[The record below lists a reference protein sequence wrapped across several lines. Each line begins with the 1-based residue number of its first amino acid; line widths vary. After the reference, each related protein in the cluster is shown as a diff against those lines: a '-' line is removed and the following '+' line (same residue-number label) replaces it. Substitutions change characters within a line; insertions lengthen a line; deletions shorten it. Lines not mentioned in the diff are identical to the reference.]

1 MWKKV
6 TLSFLSLITI
16 SSLGFFSF
24 TRTEKIEAQKL
35 DQISKDSKN
44 KNKNKIIIIDL
55 RTDKEVKKTGIIQG
69 SIIKNYYDDDFD
81 DFLKRLDKSKKYV
94 VYCKAGVRSA
104 SAYHKMKKINL
115 DVKDYSG
122 GINEW
127 KDLKL
132 DTVFSK

>member
-6 TLSFLSLITI
+6 ALSFLSLITI

-24 TRTEKIEAQKL
+24 TRTEKIEVKQL
-35 DQISKDSKN
+35 DEISKDSKN
-44 KNKNKIIIIDL
+44 EIVIIDL